1 MPAQDVSEIWP
12 VLTSLVPAG
21 IIRISQ
27 KMGEDSMTQT
37 LYFESPLGLMM
48 AQEQDGA
55 IIALDFI
62 QSPLP
67 NETAAQTP
75 LLLEAKKQVLE
86 YFAGHRRDFDLP
98 LAPRGTPFQ
107 QKVWQALR
115 AIPYGQTRSYGQIAS
130 QVGNPRAGRAV
141 GGANHRNPISLIQP
155 CHRVI
160 GANGRLTGYGGGL
173 DKKEALLAL
182 ERRVSAEPAENR
194 A

>member
-1 MPAQDVSEIWP
+1 
-12 VLTSLVPAG
+12 
-21 IIRISQ
+21 
-27 KMGEDSMTQT
+27 MTQT

-62 QSPLP
+62 KSPLP
-67 NETAAQTP
+67 DTAEAQTP

-86 YFAGHRRDFDLP
+86 YFAGLRRGFDLP
-98 LAPRGTPFQ
+98 LAPPGTPFQ
-107 QKVWQALR
+107 QKVWQALC
-115 AIPYGQTRSYGQIAS
+115 AIPYGQTRSYGQIAA
-130 QVGNPRAGRAV
+130 QIGNPKAGRAV

-182 ERRVSAEPAENR
+182 ERRVSAEHDKDR

>member
-1 MPAQDVSEIWP
+1 
-12 VLTSLVPAG
+12 
-21 IIRISQ
+21 
-27 KMGEDSMTQT
+27 MTQT

-55 IIALDFI
+55 IIALDFVK
-62 QSPLP
+62 SPQP
-67 NETAAQTP
+67 DTAVAQTP

-86 YFAGHRRDFDLP
+86 YFAGLRRGFELP
-98 LAPRGTPFQ
+98 LAPKGTPFQ

-115 AIPYGQTRSYGQIAS
+115 AIPYGQTRSYGQIAA

-182 ERRVSAEPAENR
+182 ERRVSAEPDENR

>member
-1 MPAQDVSEIWP
+1 
-12 VLTSLVPAG
+12 
-21 IIRISQ
+21 
-27 KMGEDSMTQT
+27 MTQT

-62 QSPLP
+62 KSPQP
-67 NETAAQTP
+67 DDAAAQTP

-86 YFAGHRRDFDLP
+86 YFAGHRRYFDLP